1 MQQVFLLSCLQAARN
16 KSAPFLFPSS
26 YHIKCIGHTIKVR
39 RAACERFSGLLFAF
53 VKYFR
58 HFSIPPHCRVQ
69 KPTMKKNCCVI
80 FQHSAALQDPKN
92 LYEEEPLCYISA
104 FRRSARP
111 KNLYKEG
118 NRCVIL
124 QHSAALQ
131 SPKTVLSFT
140 AEDFYGEYPHQPDV
154 QARIFGCL
162 QARIIAKRTQ
172 RACLA
177 EHIVL

>member
-16 KSAPFLFPSS
+16 KSAPSLFSSS

-58 HFSIPPHCRVQ
+58 HFSIPPPCRAQ

-80 FQHSAALQDPKN
+80 
-92 LYEEEPLCYISA
+92 
-104 FRRSARP
+104 
-111 KNLYKEG
+111 
-118 NRCVIL
+118 L

-131 SPKTVLSFT
+131 GPKTALSFT
-140 AEDFYGEYPHQPDV
+140 TEDFYGEYPHQPDV

>member
-58 HFSIPPHCRVQ
+58 HFSIPPLCKAQ
-69 KPTMKKNCCVI
+69 KTSMKRNRCVI
-80 FQHSAALQDPKN
+80 FQHPAALQG
-92 LYEEEPLCYISA
+92 
-104 FRRSARP
+104 P

-131 SPKTVLSFT
+131 GPKTALLYGRRFLWRIPASARRAGADIWMPSGSYYSKADAAGMLSRT
-140 AEDFYGEYPHQPDV
+140 HCALIDGPD
-154 QARIFGCL
+154 R
-162 QARIIAKRTQ
+162 
-172 RACLA
+172 
-177 EHIVL
+177 

>member
-16 KSAPFLFPSS
+16 KSAPSLFSSS

-58 HFSIPPHCRVQ
+58 HFSIPPLCKAQ
-69 KPTMKKNCCVI
+69 KTSMKRNRCVI
-80 FQHSAALQDPKN
+80 FQHPAALQSSKTH
-92 LYEEEPLCYISA
+92 YEEELLCYISA
-104 FRRSARP
+104 SRRPARP

-131 SPKTVLSFT
+131 SPKTLYEEELLCYTS
-140 AEDFYGEYPHQPDV
+140 ASRRS
-154 QARIFGCL
+154 ARPKKPL
-162 QARIIAKRTQ
+162 
-172 RACLA
+172 
-177 EHIVL
+177 

>member
-58 HFSIPPHCRVQ
+58 HFSIPPPCRAQ

-80 FQHSAALQDPKN
+80 FQHSAALQGQKN
-92 LYEEEPLCYISA
+92 LYEEEPLCYTSA
-104 FRRSARP
+104 FRRPARPQNSPLLYGRRFLWRIPASARRAGADIWMP
-111 KNLYKEG
+111 SGSYYSKAD
-118 NRCVIL
+118 
-124 QHSAALQ
+124 AAGM
-131 SPKTVLSFT
+131 LSRT
-140 AEDFYGEYPHQPDV
+140 HCALIDGPD
-154 QARIFGCL
+154 R
-162 QARIIAKRTQ
+162 
-172 RACLA
+172 
-177 EHIVL
+177 